1 MSRFN
6 PMRLNLLEQGRAAE
20 WLTSTVMLV
29 FAFTLA
35 LPGETLASPSFRSF
49 REIGLDDAALAAP
62 MALLATARLCALYI
76 NGTLPRRTP
85 VIRMIGAIIG
95 TCVFSMVA
103 MGLYWPVLNF
113 DVATSTGVGTYFV
126 LALFDALS
134 AYRSGADVRLAQQL
148 SECVR

>member
-6 PMRLNLLEQGRAAE
+6 PMRLNLLEQGRATE
-20 WLTSTVMLV
+20 WLASTVMLT
-29 FAFTLA
+29 FAITLS
-35 LPGETLASPSFRSF
+35 LPGETLASPAFRSF
-49 REIGLDDAALAAP
+49 RAIGLDDAALATP

-85 VIRMIGAIIG
+85 VIRMIGAIVG
-95 TCVFSMVA
+95 ACVFSMMA

-148 SECVR
+148 SECSR